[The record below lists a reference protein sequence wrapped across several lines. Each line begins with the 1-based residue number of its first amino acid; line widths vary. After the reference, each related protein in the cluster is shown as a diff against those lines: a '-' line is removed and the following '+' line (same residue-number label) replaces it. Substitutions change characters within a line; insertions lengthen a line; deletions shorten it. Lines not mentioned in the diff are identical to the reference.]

1 MPFFYPVTNKA
12 PQLSSRT
19 LIKLKLKVEIKEHLG
34 LRREA
39 STVRLR
45 RALSRAVERSPYPR
59 SWQQFVYNL

>member
-34 LRREA
+34 LRRER
-39 STVRLR
+39 SDFG
-45 RALSRAVERSPYPR
+45 ERSVEP
-59 SWQQFVYNL
+59 SNALLTLEVDNNLSII

>member
-39 STVRLR
+39 STVRRSASAQSSR
-45 RALSRAVERSPYPR
+45 RTLSLP
-59 SWQQFVYNL
+59 